1 MNAPKIRSKLKVTH
15 LAPRPF
21 IWRLYGMYRIRK
33 MAKNHFI
40 FYFQWEWIIFQSMP
54 QTFVYS
60 CWSSNKIINIIK
72 TWVMRPKM
80 ALTHLAPRPI
90 LPRPTLLSCKDCLVV
105 FLEIFLEEYT
115 QTFAVILEDKVWQCF
130 FLRIILEEF
139 KIFGRISY
147 KAYGGIT
154 GGFRM

>member
-60 CWSSNKIINIIK
+60 CWLSNKIINIIRPNISIGPICIWEALFVHFLFQLLQCNGTLFNYFCSTNQK
-72 TWVMRPKM
+72 TIV
-80 ALTHLAPRPI
+80 LTI
-90 LPRPTLLSCKDCLVV
+90 VQCK
-105 FLEIFLEEYT
+105 ET
-115 QTFAVILEDKVWQCF
+115 
-130 FLRIILEEF
+130 IIIQINSWDINEREGNQREPLF
-139 KIFGRISY
+139 CR
-147 KAYGGIT
+147 
-154 GGFRM
+154 